1 MRRCGLLL
9 LILLMLALP
18 AVAGEMR
25 YITDQLVIGLRQE
38 PVDGS
43 SPLEYLKSGMAV
55 EVLEDLGRLVKV
67 KAPSGQ
73 VGYVSAQYLV
83 AALTHV
89 PAGPPDQERDR
100 LRGLLAA
107 EQKRATELAAEI
119 EALRSGG
126 GAGSEALRQQLQHAQ
141 QELEAAQRRYQELR
155 DSSGDVTAVVKER
168 DQLQKE
174 AARLTAEV
182 ETLREQTPRG
192 TPVTDPLPWFV
203 SGGAV
208 FLVGW
213 LTGRASRPK
222 RRF

>member
-1 MRRCGLLL
+1 MRRCFLLL
-9 LILLMLALP
+9 SFLMVTTFPAL
-18 AVAGEMR
+18 AGEVR
-25 YITDQLVIGLRQE
+25 YVTDQLIIGLRQE

-43 SPLEYLKSGMAV
+43 SPLEYLKSGMSV

-83 AALTHV
+83 AELTRV
-89 PAGPPDQERDR
+89 PVGPPDAERDR
-100 LRGLLAA
+100 LRGQLSA
-107 EQKRATELAAEI
+107 EQKRVAELTAEV
-119 EALRSGG
+119 EALRGGG
-126 GAGSEALRQQLQHAQ
+126 GAGGEVLRQQLLHAQ

-155 DSSGDVTAVVKER
+155 DSSGDVTAVARER

-192 TPVTDPLPWFV
+192 TPVTDPLPWFLA
-203 SGGAV
+203 GGGV
-208 FLVGW
+208 FLAGW
-213 LTGRASRPK
+213 LTGRASQSR